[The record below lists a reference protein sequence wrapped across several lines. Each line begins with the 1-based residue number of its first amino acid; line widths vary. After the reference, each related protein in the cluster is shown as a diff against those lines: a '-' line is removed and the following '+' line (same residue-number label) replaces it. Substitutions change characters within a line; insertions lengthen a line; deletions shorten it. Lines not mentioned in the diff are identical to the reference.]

1 MTQVSLTDTGRHAIE
16 EIQQGT
22 SDIFRTSFKGLT
34 EAQITKLNA
43 TLEKI
48 FNNLPQD

>member
-1 MTQVSLTDTGRHAIE
+1 MAWVANRNEKTPEGLHIAQD
-16 EIQQGT
+16 T

-34 EAQITKLNA
+34 EAQITKLNG

-48 FNNLPQD
+48 FNNLPED

>member
-1 MTQVSLTDTGRHAIE
+1 VWAYTYAVTG
-16 EIQQGT
+16 
-22 SDIFRTSFKGLT
+22 T